1 MRSPVTGIVA
11 LILLFVAAITA
22 YSSFF
27 TVRQTEQALVGT
39 PTGPNDSSC

>member
-1 MRSPVTGIVA
+1 VEARDEGPVTGIVA

-27 TVRQTEQALVGT
+27 TLQQT
-39 PTGPNDSSC
+39 